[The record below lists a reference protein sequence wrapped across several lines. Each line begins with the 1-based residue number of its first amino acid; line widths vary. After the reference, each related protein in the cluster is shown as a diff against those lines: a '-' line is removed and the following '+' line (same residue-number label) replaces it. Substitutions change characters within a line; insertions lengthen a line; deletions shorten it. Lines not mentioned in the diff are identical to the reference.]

1 MISVIVKSGDDLRQ
15 EQFATQL
22 IKLFDDVFRKSG
34 LPLWLRTYTVL
45 GTSSEAGL
53 IETVPDSIS
62 IHSLKERLN
71 ITSLRSYYI
80 AVSVNGARILRETKI
95 FDRPTV
101 TRRV

>member
-71 ITSLRSYYI
+71 ITSLRSYYT
-80 AVSVNGARILRETKI
+80 AVIDFNSI
-95 FDRPTV
+95 FIYV
-101 TRRV
+101 LICCNIKKGLW